1 MNLQKM
7 KRKSEKTERNSKRR
21 ITVSALL
28 LVLSAG
34 LMVLSVQAPDFAE
47 WYSRNIYPVLV
58 SAIGR
63 LTGLLPFSLAEIC
76 LYLLLAALILS
87 LICLCIG
94 IARKGEAGRRLFAW
108 FSCAVLAVSILAFL
122 YTAGCGVNYH
132 RKTFSSEE
140 GIIASDYTAEEL
152 QEICIRLTE
161 EVNSRAGK
169 VSRDSDGVMIL
180 TAPEGERAVEAME
193 KLAEAFPSLKG
204 YYPMPKKV
212 AVSEILSYQGLTG
225 VYSPFTI
232 EANYNGDMTPYN
244 IPFTACHELSHLRG
258 FMEEKEAN
266 FIAFLACIGSD
277 RTDFQ
282 YSGYLS
288 GWTYCMNALYRADP
302 EAWQETRSLL
312 DKKAEADVWANSQ
325 FWNSYEGVISETA
338 DRINDTYLRAN
349 GQADG
354 VRSYDRMVDLIMAYF
369 TDFIES

>member
-47 WYSRNIYPVLV
+47 WYSQNIYPVLV

-180 TAPEGERAVEAME
+180 TAPEGEGAVEAME

-212 AVSEILSYQGLTG
+212 AVSELLSYQGLTG

-244 IPFTACHELSHLRG
+244 IPFTTCHELSHLRG

-302 EAWQETRSLL
+302 EEWRDTRILL
-312 DKKAEADVWANSQ
+312 DEKAEVDVSANSQ

>member
-47 WYSRNIYPVLV
+47 WYSQNIYPVLV

-122 YTAGCGVNYH
+122 YTTGCGVNYH

-180 TAPEGERAVEAME
+180 TAPEGEGAVEAME

-204 YYPMPKKV
+204 CYPMPKKV

>member
-47 WYSRNIYPVLV
+47 WYSQNIYPVLV

-152 QEICIRLTE
+152 QEICITPE
-161 EVNSRAGK
+161 QVKSPG
-169 VSRDSDGVMIL
+169 
-180 TAPEGERAVEAME
+180 TA
-193 KLAEAFPSLKG
+193 
-204 YYPMPKKV
+204 
-212 AVSEILSYQGLTG
+212 
-225 VYSPFTI
+225 
-232 EANYNGDMTPYN
+232 
-244 IPFTACHELSHLRG
+244 
-258 FMEEKEAN
+258 
-266 FIAFLACIGSD
+266 
-277 RTDFQ
+277 
-282 YSGYLS
+282 
-288 GWTYCMNALYRADP
+288 
-302 EAWQETRSLL
+302 
-312 DKKAEADVWANSQ
+312 
-325 FWNSYEGVISETA
+325 
-338 DRINDTYLRAN
+338 
-349 GQADG
+349 
-354 VRSYDRMVDLIMAYF
+354 MA
-369 TDFIES
+369 

>member
-7 KRKSEKTERNSKRR
+7 KRKSEKTERDSKRR

-34 LMVLSVQAPDFAE
+34 LIVLSVQAPDFAE
-47 WYSRNIYPVLV
+47 WYSQNIYPVLV

-87 LICLCIG
+87 LICLGIG

-180 TAPEGERAVEAME
+180 TAPEGEGAVEAME

>member
-47 WYSRNIYPVLV
+47 WYSHNIYPVLV

-180 TAPEGERAVEAME
+180 TAPEGEGAVEAME

-204 YYPMPKKV
+204 CYPMPKKV

-354 VRSYDRMVDLIMAYF
+354 VRSYDRMVELIMAYF

>member
-47 WYSRNIYPVLV
+47 WYSQNIYPVLV

-338 DRINDTYLRAN
+338 DRINDTYLRVN

>member
-47 WYSRNIYPVLV
+47 WYSQNIYPVLV

-108 FSCAVLAVSILAFL
+108 FSW
-122 YTAGCGVNYH
+122 
-132 RKTFSSEE
+132 KTFSSEE

-180 TAPEGERAVEAME
+180 TAPEGEGAVEAME

-288 GWTYCMNALYRADP
+288 GWTYCMNALYRADA

>member
-47 WYSRNIYPVLV
+47 WYSQNIYPVLV

-180 TAPEGERAVEAME
+180 TAPEGEGAVEAME
-193 KLAEAFPSLKG
+193 KLAETYSSLQG
-204 YYPMPKKV
+204 YYPLPKK
-212 AVSEILSYQGLTG
+212 AAISELLSYQGLTG

-244 IPFTACHELSHLRG
+244 IPFTTCHELSHLRG

>member
-47 WYSRNIYPVLV
+47 WYSQNIYPVLV

-63 LTGLLPFSLAEIC
+63 LTGLLPFSLAEFC

-132 RKTFSSEE
+132 KKTFSSEE

-180 TAPEGERAVEAME
+180 TAPEEEGAVEAME

>member
-58 SAIGR
+58 SAIGW

-94 IARKGEAGRRLFAW
+94 IARKGESGRRLFAW

-180 TAPEGERAVEAME
+180 TAPEGEGAVEAME

-288 GWTYCMNALYRADP
+288 GWTYCMNALYRADA

>member
-34 LMVLSVQAPDFAE
+34 LTVLSVQAPDFAE

-94 IARKGEAGRRLFAW
+94 IARKGESGRRLFAW
-108 FSCAVLAVSILAFL
+108 FSCVVLAVSILAFL

-180 TAPEGERAVEAME
+180 TAPEGEGAVEAME

>member
-152 QEICIRLTE
+152 KEICIRLTE

-180 TAPEGERAVEAME
+180 TAPEGEGAVEAME

-244 IPFTACHELSHLRG
+244 IPFTACHDLSHLRG

>member
-34 LMVLSVQAPDFAE
+34 LTVLSVQAPDFAE
-47 WYSRNIYPVLV
+47 WYSQNIYPVLV

-180 TAPEGERAVEAME
+180 TAPEGEGAVEAME

>member
-47 WYSRNIYPVLV
+47 WYSQNIYPVLV

-122 YTAGCGVNYH
+122 YTVGCGVNYH

-180 TAPEGERAVEAME
+180 TAPEGEGAVEAME
-193 KLAEAFPSLKG
+193 KLAEAFSSLKG

>member
-47 WYSRNIYPVLV
+47 WYSQNIYPVLV

-180 TAPEGERAVEAME
+180 SAPEGDGAVEAME
-193 KLAEAFPSLKG
+193 KLAETYSSLQG
-204 YYPMPKKV
+204 YYPLPKK
-212 AVSEILSYQGLTG
+212 AAISELLSYQGLTG

-244 IPFTACHELSHLRG
+244 IPFTTCHELSHLRG

-302 EAWQETRSLL
+302 EEWRDTRSLL

>member
-47 WYSRNIYPVLV
+47 WYSQNIYPVLV

-180 TAPEGERAVEAME
+180 TAPEGEGAVEAME

-288 GWTYCMNALYRADP
+288 GWTYCMNALYMADA